1 MTENRNVPESI
12 LSYNKAIQELEDIL
26 KEIEGAEV
34 DIDLLSAK
42 VERASVLLKLCR
54 DKISK
59 EETKVVKILTE
70 IEENTLEKD
79 PEP

>member
-1 MTENRNVPESI
+1 MTENRSAPESS
-12 LSYNKAIQELEDIL
+12 LSYNMAIRELEEIL
-26 KEIEGAEV
+26 KEIEESEV

-54 DKISK
+54 EKISK
-59 EETKVVKILTE
+59 AETRVVKILTE
-70 IEENTLEKD
+70 IEENAIESD

>member
-1 MTENRNVPESI
+1 MTENRSGPESS

-26 KEIEGAEV
+26 KEIEGSEV
-34 DIDLLSAK
+34 DIDLLSTK

-59 EETKVVKILTE
+59 AETKVVKILTE
-70 IEENTLEKD
+70 IEENTFEND

>member
-1 MTENRNVPESI
+1 MTENRSGSESS

-34 DIDLLSAK
+34 DIDLLSTK

-59 EETKVVKILTE
+59 AETKVVKILTE
-70 IEENTLEKD
+70 IEENTLEND
-79 PEP
+79 PES